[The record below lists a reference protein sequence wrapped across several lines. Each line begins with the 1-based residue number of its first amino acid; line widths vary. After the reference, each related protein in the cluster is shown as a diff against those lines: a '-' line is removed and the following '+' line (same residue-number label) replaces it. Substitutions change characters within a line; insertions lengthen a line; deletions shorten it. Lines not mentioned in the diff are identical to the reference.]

1 MTFIHFHTQ
10 VWLKFLNTFGAIVYV
25 LFWTFWI
32 MWILSF
38 WAGDDSTHSW
48 MCMRKRAAD
57 GQTDLDERKD
67 ERIKF
72 TTANI
77 YLPDELSSSFSLS
90 LYKQRLLACVLH
102 MRIAVCEERV
112 CLGALGYWSKP
123 CMRRVCVCVNKWPTE
138 MLTLLKYSPFV
149 FYF

>member
-1 MTFIHFHTQ
+1 MYCSEPSESCGSYHFGL
-10 VWLKFLNTFGAIVYV
+10 VMIPP
-25 LFWTFWI
+25 
-32 MWILSF
+32 
-38 WAGDDSTHSW
+38 THECVCANVQQ
-48 MCMRKRAAD
+48 MGRQ
-57 GQTDLDERKD
+57 GGDLDERKD

-112 CLGALGYWSKP
+112 CLGALGY
-123 CMRRVCVCVNKWPTE
+123 
-138 MLTLLKYSPFV
+138 
-149 FYF
+149 